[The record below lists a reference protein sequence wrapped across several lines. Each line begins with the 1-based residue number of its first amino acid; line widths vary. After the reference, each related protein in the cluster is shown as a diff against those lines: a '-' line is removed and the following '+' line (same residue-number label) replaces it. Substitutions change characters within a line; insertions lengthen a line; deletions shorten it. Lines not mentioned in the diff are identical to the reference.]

1 MNYATQYM
9 NLYRWEKLNRR
20 DALRQLDIKRY
31 IDFNQPDFR
40 PDITLS
46 TDDLLYTLSIKR
58 KNKLKILFLTIKKI
72 MKNIVIFFNISD

>member
-40 PDITLS
+40 SDITLS
-46 TDDLLYTLSIKR
+46 TNDLLYTLSIKR
-58 KNKLKILFLTIKKI
+58 KIELKILFLTIKKNHEKYRQYI
-72 MKNIVIFFNISD
+72 

>member
-40 PDITLS
+40 SDITLS
-46 TDDLLYTLSIKR
+46 TDDLLYTPSIKR

>member
-40 PDITLS
+40 SDITLS
-46 TDDLLYTLSIKR
+46 TNDLLYTLSIKR
-58 KNKLKILFLTIKKI
+58 KIELKKLFLTIKKNHEKYRQYI
-72 MKNIVIFFNISD
+72 

>member
-1 MNYATQYM
+1 MKKHPVYSRPTNVNYATQYM

-46 TDDLLYTLSIKR
+46 TNDLLYTLSIKR
-58 KNKLKILFLTIKKI
+58 KNKLKILFLTIKK
-72 MKNIVIFFNISD
+72 S